1 MSSTDFGTNSCCNNN
16 NNTYGY
22 ASNNSNMQKPVPAPS
37 ALASAQLIKVS
48 CSSGLEVDPLPSC
61 PTSQSDASSA
71 ALLALDSSEGSEC
84 EPFLASNTPSR
95 RATRSTSLL
104 RSRMRYSWW
113 GRAHGFLTRN
123 WYLGCLVPACILAAL
138 IFVGWAT
145 RDYARQLLF
154 WIEMQNPWLT
164 FAVYMALFALV
175 SFPVVVGYF
184 VLLVTAGYL
193 FGCLRGWFTVILGA
207 NLGIAVA
214 HATIRSCRH
223 RIPVQRFSRD
233 SPGGQFPTMAEY
245 LHNDPMPSAVMVP
258 EEIDLHRS
266 MALEDLN
273 AYMQA
278 KDAFKEPQRKN
289 RMFAHVLVVA
299 GVDSLRR
306 CPLRQKCEFLYL
318 CDCLRPGAA
327 LVLHRSRKRK
337 AGALLF
343 LSEEVD
349 SQLSTIYSHMHH
361 VDDVLPLTM
370 LKKSLLWLLR
380 DQTPELWHFFEPSNP
395 VSRIVKEVA
404 VEANKTLGNPRYIL
418 QYTRTFKT
426 PREQSALRRAN
437 AIAAE
442 SMAELIAQHHRN
454 PKELATSFDYKCR
467 MRHAHPNVSAVTCG
481 LDANGLWQMDA
492 GCQYGG
498 YQGALARCWPSSGR
512 FTPPQKMLY
521 GALLDIRRDL
531 CSLIQSTGNEGTV
544 RTPLE
549 LHAAYLILLARHLR
563 ELRILPQ
570 GNRSA
575 AETVEVARKYN
586 CTPIVVSHV
595 GLDSRDTSRRLL
607 DYPFAPGNVV
617 SLRLSISI
625 PDDCCQAYP
634 EFRGTALVVLFTR
647 LTPIPFGVQNVIFGI
662 SSINTKDYHVATMI
676 GLLPAQIINV
686 YLGSTLR
693 SMHEVLND
701 NNTKLTGYISF
712 IFEVIC
718 GVVLMFWVVQKARKE
733 LSETLLVADNEEKHH
748 DIQV

>member
-1 MSSTDFGTNSCCNNN
+1 MLRSVRNFKYFTWLGVRRQCAVLAASDRSDVHLVLPTVPSSEF
-16 NNTYGY
+16 
-22 ASNNSNMQKPVPAPS
+22 AKRLRPLPVPD
-37 ALASAQLIKVS
+37 LI
-48 CSSGLEVDPLPSC
+48 E
-61 PTSQSDASSA
+61 
-71 ALLALDSSEGSEC
+71 
-84 EPFLASNTPSR
+84 
-95 RATRSTSLL
+95 
-104 RSRMRYSWW
+104 
-113 GRAHGFLTRN
+113 
-123 WYLGCLVPACILAAL
+123 
-138 IFVGWAT
+138 
-145 RDYARQLLF
+145 
-154 WIEMQNPWLT
+154 
-164 FAVYMALFALV
+164 
-175 SFPVVVGYF
+175 
-184 VLLVTAGYL
+184 
-193 FGCLRGWFTVILGA
+193 
-207 NLGIAVA
+207 
-214 HATIRSCRH
+214 
-223 RIPVQRFSRD
+223 RFSRD

-278 KDAFKEPQRKN
+278 KDAFKESQRKN
-289 RMFAHVLVVA
+289 RIFAHVLVVA

-327 LVLHRSRKRK
+327 LVLHRSRKGK

-370 LKKSLLWLLR
+370 LKKSLLRLLR

-395 VSRIVKEVA
+395 VSRIVEEVA
-404 VEANKTLGNPRYIL
+404 VEAKKPLGNPRYIL

-454 PKELATSFDYKCR
+454 PKELTTSFDYKCR
-467 MRHAHPNVSAVTCG
+467 MRHAHPNVSPVTCG

-498 YQGALARCWPSSGR
+498 YQGALARCWPNSGR

-634 EFRGTALVVLFTR
+634 EFRGTLCQLGDTLHIR
-647 LTPIPFGVQNVIFGI
+647 D
-662 SSINTKDYHVATMI
+662 DYSV
-676 GLLPAQIINV
+676 
-686 YLGSTLR
+686 
-693 SMHEVLND
+693 EVLTARCPSERQAIEAVCSPASRVRTPRLWEDGGQDGSND
-701 NNTKLTGYISF
+701 KRQLNDLAEGN
-712 IFEVIC
+712 
-718 GVVLMFWVVQKARKE
+718 
-733 LSETLLVADNEEKHH
+733 
-748 DIQV
+748 

>member
-223 RIPVQRFSRD
+223 RIPVQR
-233 SPGGQFPTMAEY
+233 
-245 LHNDPMPSAVMVP
+245 LIKNDTGRAILRVISGP
-258 EEIDLHRS
+258 
-266 MALEDLN
+266 
-273 AYMQA
+273 
-278 KDAFKEPQRKN
+278 KAFR
-289 RMFAHVLVVA
+289 
-299 GVDSLRR
+299 
-306 CPLRQKCEFLYL
+306 
-318 CDCLRPGAA
+318 
-327 LVLHRSRKRK
+327 
-337 AGALLF
+337 
-343 LSEEVD
+343 
-349 SQLSTIYSHMHH
+349 
-361 VDDVLPLTM
+361 
-370 LKKSLLWLLR
+370 
-380 DQTPELWHFFEPSNP
+380 
-395 VSRIVKEVA
+395 
-404 VEANKTLGNPRYIL
+404 
-418 QYTRTFKT
+418 
-426 PREQSALRRAN
+426 
-437 AIAAE
+437 
-442 SMAELIAQHHRN
+442 
-454 PKELATSFDYKCR
+454 
-467 MRHAHPNVSAVTCG
+467 
-481 LDANGLWQMDA
+481 
-492 GCQYGG
+492 
-498 YQGALARCWPSSGR
+498 
-512 FTPPQKMLY
+512 
-521 GALLDIRRDL
+521 
-531 CSLIQSTGNEGTV
+531 
-544 RTPLE
+544 
-549 LHAAYLILLARHLR
+549 
-563 ELRILPQ
+563 
-570 GNRSA
+570 
-575 AETVEVARKYN
+575 
-586 CTPIVVSHV
+586 
-595 GLDSRDTSRRLL
+595 
-607 DYPFAPGNVV
+607 
-617 SLRLSISI
+617 
-625 PDDCCQAYP
+625 
-634 EFRGTALVVLFTR
+634 VVLFTR